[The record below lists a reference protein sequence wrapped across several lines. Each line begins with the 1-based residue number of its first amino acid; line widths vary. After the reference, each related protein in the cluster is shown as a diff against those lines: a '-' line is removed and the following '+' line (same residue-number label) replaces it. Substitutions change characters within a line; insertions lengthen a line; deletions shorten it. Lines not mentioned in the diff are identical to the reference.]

1 MRFVALVSIGKVR
14 ASVTTE
20 EERVRVRANALHDGV
35 LAQMVPSDCAT
46 HHFGRRVLPNRR
58 EACNDAK
65 VFIHSTT
72 RLYVKYLQKIG
83 ALGYVLIAL
92 LFFACGFALI
102 VLGAIEIW
110 SALLPSDEQS
120 VQERFRLILECVG
133 LLTIAVAALELGQTV
148 LEEEV
153 QRAVHVSSPTR
164 LRRFLSRFLI
174 VVVVS
179 LGVECL
185 VGVFQFMHTKP
196 ELLPH
201 VASIGVAAAI
211 LLASWGVFV
220 KMNVEAEKLEPEAMR
235 DAKREDKDVET

>member
-1 MRFVALVSIGKVR
+1 M
-14 ASVTTE
+14 
-20 EERVRVRANALHDGV
+20 
-35 LAQMVPSDCAT
+35 
-46 HHFGRRVLPNRR
+46 
-58 EACNDAK
+58 
-65 VFIHSTT
+65 
-72 RLYVKYLQKIG
+72 KYLQKIG
-83 ALGYVLIAL
+83 SLGFVFIAL
-92 LFFACGFALI
+92 LFFICGFGLI
-102 VLGAIEIW
+102 VLGAMEIW
-110 SALLPSDEQS
+110 SALRPSGEQS
-120 VQERFRLILECVG
+120 VQDRFRLILECVG

-185 VGVFQFMHTKP
+185 VGVFQFLHTQP

-201 VASIGVAAAI
+201 VASIGIAAAI

-220 KMNVEAEKLEPEAMR
+220 RMNVEAEKLEPAAMHEAQE
-235 DAKREDKDVET
+235 EDKHVET

>member
-1 MRFVALVSIGKVR
+1 M
-14 ASVTTE
+14 
-20 EERVRVRANALHDGV
+20 
-35 LAQMVPSDCAT
+35 
-46 HHFGRRVLPNRR
+46 
-58 EACNDAK
+58 
-65 VFIHSTT
+65 
-72 RLYVKYLQKIG
+72 KYLQKFASFG
-83 ALGYVLIAL
+83 FVLIAM
-92 LFFACGFALI
+92 LFFVCGFSLI

-110 SALLPSDEQS
+110 SAVHPGEEQA
-120 VQERFRLILECVG
+120 VQDRFRQILECVG

-201 VASIGVAAAI
+201 VASIGVVAAI
-211 LLASWGVFV
+211 LLAAWGVFV
-220 KMNVEAEKLEPEAMR
+220 RMNVEAEKLEPEAMR
-235 DAKREDKDVET
+235 EAQKEDEHVET